1 MEELEKVLKKYNFNY
16 ETVKNLYSDLLDI
29 YLKTKDQKIKNIA
42 NTLSSAMFE
51 FKKYYIENN

>member
-1 MEELEKVLKKYNFNY
+1 MTIQIILKKYNFNY